1 METSS
6 ILVTGGDG
14 FIGNHLSRELAT
26 RGHEVLRCDLANTAA
41 EDYQRVDVREFHQL
55 SRTFEKRKFD
65 YVYHLA
71 AEYGRWNGEDF
82 YENLW
87 RTNAIGTKNLIRLQE
102 RLKFRLVFFS
112 SAEVY
117 GDYGGQM
124 SEGVMDTTPI
134 KQINDYAITKW
145 AGELM
150 CLNSAEQFDTET
162 VRVRPVNCYGPGEHY
177 TPYRGFIPKF
187 IYHALQNRPYTVFVG
202 HKRIIDYVDDSCRT
216 FANIVDNFLP
226 GEVYNIGGRMEWEM
240 DIKSYSDLILK
251 AVGRDDS
258 LISYKDSEPFTTR
271 VKHVDCSKAIRD
283 LKHDPKIAPSEGI
296 RRTVDWMRKVYGV
309 GD

>member
-14 FIGNHLSRELAT
+14 FIGTHLSRELAS

-65 YVYHLA
+65 YVCHLA

-134 KQINDYAITKW
+134 KQLNDYAITKW

-150 CLNSAEQFDTET
+150 CLNSAEQFGTET

-187 IYHALQNRPYTVFVG
+187 IYLALHNKPYVVHKG
-202 HKRIIDYVDDSCRT
+202 HKRVIDYVEDTCHT
-216 FANIVDNFLP
+216 FANIVDNFVP
-226 GEVYNIGGRMEWEM
+226 GAVYNVAGRSEWER
-240 DIKSYSDLILK
+240 DIKAYSDLILK
-251 AVGRDDS
+251 TVGRDDS
-258 LISYKDSEPFTTR
+258 LVTYKDAEPFTTR
-271 VKHVDCSKAIRD
+271 TKSVDCSKAIRD
-283 LKHDPKIAPSEGI
+283 LKHEPKVPPEAGI
-296 RRTVDWMRKVYGV
+296 QRTVEWMKREYGIAK
-309 GD
+309 

>member
-1 METSS
+1 MQASN

-14 FIGNHLSRELAT
+14 FIGTHLSRELAS
-26 RGHEVLRCDLANTAA
+26 RGHEVLRCDLANSGA

-55 SRTFEKRKFD
+55 NRTFEKRKFD
-65 YVYHLA
+65 YVFHLA

-87 RTNAIGTKNLIRLQE
+87 ATNAIGTNNLIRLQE

-117 GDYGGQM
+117 GDY
-124 SEGVMDTTPI
+124 EGVMAENVTDQIPI
-134 KQINDYAITKW
+134 KQLNDYAITKW

-150 CLNSAEQFDTET
+150 CLNSAEQFGTET

-187 IYHALQNRPYTVFVG
+187 IYHALRNRPYTVYKG
-202 HKRIIDYVDDSCRT
+202 HKRIIDYVEDTCRT
-216 FANIVDNFLP
+216 LANIVDNFVP
-226 GEVYNIGGRMEWEM
+226 GEVYNVGGRTEWET
-240 DIKSYSDLILK
+240 DIKSYSDLVLK
-251 AVGRDDS
+251 AVG
-258 LISYKDSEPFTTR
+258 
-271 VKHVDCSKAIRD
+271 
-283 LKHDPKIAPSEGI
+283 
-296 RRTVDWMRKVYGV
+296 
-309 GD
+309 